1 MYITL
6 RISKIKIFQI
16 YISMKIILR
25 LSILFIFTS
34 FTLFAIIL
42 LYLKNDFIF
51 IMSKNIILATIYKL
65 VF

>member
-42 LYLKNDFIF
+42 LYRKNDFIF